1 MRNTKATKANEND
14 NTAVFNIIGTLT
26 GVYEGKNKNYINVRV
41 DGDEINPKTKKP
53 FYSVYNIGVDKSIEL
68 FDDNTPVAIS
78 GTVNSFFDKETS
90 RTTIYLTARSIACL

>member
-1 MRNTKATKANEND
+1 MRNAKTTKTTENT

-26 GVYEGKNKNYINVRV
+26 GVFEGKNKNYINVRV

-53 FYSVYNIGVDKSIEL
+53 FYSTYNIGVDKSIEL
-68 FDDNTPVAIS
+68 FDDNTPVAIA

-90 RTTIYLTARSIACL
+90 RTTIYLTAMTVESI